1 MKELRPLGSLIQQEF
16 PPDLYSISPNSHM
29 KSRITYK
36 IVDYVKVVRFLE
48 DLEGVLSEEL
58 EAQYIEYWNGK
69 EWVMDEGG
77 VKQYVI
83 L

>member
-1 MKELRPLGSLIQQEF
+1 MKELLPIGSIFQHEF
-16 PPDLYSISPNSHM
+16 APDLYSTSSNSM
-29 KSRITYK
+29 KPRITYK
-36 IVDYVKVVRFLE
+36 VVAHVKVARFPG
-48 DLEGVLSEEL
+48 DTEGGFAEEL